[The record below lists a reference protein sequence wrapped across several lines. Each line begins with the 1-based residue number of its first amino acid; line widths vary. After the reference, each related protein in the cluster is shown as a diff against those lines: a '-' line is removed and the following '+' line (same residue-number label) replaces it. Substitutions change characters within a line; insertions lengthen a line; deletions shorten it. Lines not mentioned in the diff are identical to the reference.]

1 MMQKIVKY
9 FRVSTSRQAASGL
22 GLEAQERDVQLYLQ
36 EHADVDHEIVG
47 TFTDVESGR
56 KADRPEL
63 INAIELCK
71 ATGAILLCAKL
82 DRLSRSVAFIATLME
97 EKLLEFKVA
106 SMPSADKFQLHIY
119 AALAQQEREFI
130 SKRTKAALA
139 AAKARGVK
147 LGGARPEAEVRH
159 QAVKDAA
166 DAHAQTI
173 APTITS
179 MRKSGSTWGQIAER
193 FNIMKVPTARGG
205 KWYGQTVL
213 NAAKRL

>member
-1 MMQKIVKY
+1 MQKIVKY

-36 EHADVDHEIVG
+36 EHAGVDYEIVG

-97 EKLLEFKVA
+97 EKRLEFKVA

-166 DAHAQTI
+166 DAHAKTI

-179 MRKSGSTWGQIAER
+179 MRKSGSTWDQIAER
-193 FNIMKVPTARGG
+193 FNSMKVPTARGG
-205 KWYGQTVL
+205 KVWSDCVE
-213 NAAKRL
+213 RSE

>member
-1 MMQKIVKY
+1 MQKIVKY

-97 EKLLEFKVA
+97 EKRLEFKVA

-166 DAHAQTI
+166 DAHAKTI

-179 MRKSGSTWGQIAER
+179 MRKSGSTWGQIACQL
-193 FNIMKVPTARGG
+193 NAMSVPRARGG

-213 NAAKRL
+213 NAANRL

>member
-1 MMQKIVKY
+1 MQKIVKY

-97 EKLLEFKVA
+97 EKRLEFKVA

-139 AAKARGVK
+139 AAKARGVTD
-147 LGGARPEAEVRH
+147 LFALP
-159 QAVKDAA
+159 
-166 DAHAQTI
+166 
-173 APTITS
+173 
-179 MRKSGSTWGQIAER
+179 
-193 FNIMKVPTARGG
+193 
-205 KWYGQTVL
+205 
-213 NAAKRL
+213 